1 MSTEDPDA
9 EPLSE
14 RDVRALNGF
23 SRAIEK
29 IKEIEPGHSPDERAS
44 TRNGKIA
51 DRDDEDC
58 LRRELVDRL
67 LKLRERKRAEDAR
80 GGAGGDTR
88 D

>member
-9 EPLSE
+9 EPLCE

-44 TRNGKIA
+44 TRTGKLA
-51 DRDDEDC
+51 DRDDEDR

-67 LKLRERKRAEDAR
+67 LKLRERKRAESDR
-80 GGAGGDTR
+80 GGSGGEAR